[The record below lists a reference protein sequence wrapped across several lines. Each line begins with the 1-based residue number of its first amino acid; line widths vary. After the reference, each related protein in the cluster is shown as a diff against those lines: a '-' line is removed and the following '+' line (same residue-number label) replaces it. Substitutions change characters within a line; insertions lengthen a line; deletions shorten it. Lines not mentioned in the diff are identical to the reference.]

1 MPKINAKV
9 IGRHLDVTKK
19 LIEKKPQPSESGKEG
34 SSESVSISE
43 EAKRK
48 HIMGRVISGI
58 TGEAKPDEPEKP

>member
-1 MPKINAKV
+1 MPKKINAI
-9 IGRHLDVTKK
+9 IGRHMDVTKK
-19 LIEKKPQPSESGKEG
+19 FIEKKPQPSQSGTEG

-58 TGEAKPDEPEKP
+58 TGKAKPDEPEKP